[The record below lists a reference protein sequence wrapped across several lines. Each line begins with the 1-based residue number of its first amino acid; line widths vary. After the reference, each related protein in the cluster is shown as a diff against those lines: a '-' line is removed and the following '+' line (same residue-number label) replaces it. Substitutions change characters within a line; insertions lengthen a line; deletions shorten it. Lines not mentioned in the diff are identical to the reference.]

1 MNAINGK
8 IRWTPHPHM
17 AMDALT
23 KKKGGNVEALYDLLD
38 TGEFQIVEE
47 AQALKDKKEF
57 LGSCDLY
64 SASSS
69 WKNS

>member
-1 MNAINGK
+1 
-8 IRWTPHPHM
+8 M

-23 KKKGGNVEALYDLLD
+23 KKKGGNMEALYDLLD